1 MADDYVQLNPDN
13 AAGKKIRTQTR
24 TVGANSVHEQYTITC
39 DETTGQAARVLN
51 AAPASTDY
59 GQVVRPVLPDRV
71 QRSIYVQAT
80 AANAVTTEALISATP
95 VTNFTTGSAATTFTV
110 TAGKTFHIQS
120 ITLALALTSTTSMW
134 GRINLRVNTG
144 GTATAT
150 SPIAASLT
158 VATQSTA
165 VAGGGGF
172 GLATYADGLWLPAG
186 ASFGVSHIAGPSVTT
201 AIVNFIIV
209 GYEF

>member
-1 MADDYVQLNPDN
+1 MADDYVALNPD
-13 AAGKKIRTQTR
+13 AAGKKIRTQSR

-39 DETTGQAARVLN
+39 DEATGNAARVLN
-51 AAPASTDY
+51 AVPASTDY
-59 GQVVRPVLPDRV
+59 GQVVRPVPVTRT
-71 QRSIYVQAT
+71 QRSIYAQAT
-80 AANAVTTEALISATP
+80 AANAVTTEALISCTS
-95 VTNFTTGSAATTFTV
+95 VLNFTTGSTATTHTV

-120 ITLALALTSTTSMW
+120 ITLGFALTASAANW

-150 SPIAASLT
+150 SPIAASVT

-186 ASFGVSHIAGPSVTT
+186 ASFGISHVALATT

-209 GYEF
+209 GYEFS